1 MDEQVVE
8 MVYIGVSIY
17 FFVLNQVAMF
27 VYWRVN

>member
-17 FFVLNQVAMF
+17 LSVLNQVAMF